1 LGNLF
6 YTTCFFGVYELTE
19 IWIRAKFDES
29 LSKKVAKK
37 VIKEEKNWLKNKKR
51 KQKKKAKSNQKILK
65 YRLYLI

>member
-37 VIKEEKNWLKNKKR
+37 VIKEEKKLVEKQKEKAKKR
-51 KQKKKAKSNQKILK
+51 KQRVIKKS
-65 YRLYLI
+65 